1 MKRTLGL
8 AALLLTLAS
17 PSWALP
23 VLYTLTFDASDI
35 ASGAAGPSGTGSFV
49 YDDATLT
56 MTSLAWDFG
65 GGFTGGIS
73 DAALA
78 GFGTSQVLFE
88 SIFVRAGDPFAA
100 GTGYFPPAADITG
113 HPDVDAAFCWGL
125 SNLPSCGMANTGTTA
140 GSYQFVDSGVVAPLT
155 YRGRVS
161 AEAVRIPVPEPV
173 SAALLLVGGGAMLLR
188 RRRHA

>member
-23 VLYTLTFDASDI
+23 VLYTLTFDASDV
-35 ASGAAGPSGTGSFV
+35 ASGAAGPSGTGSFI
-49 YDDATLT
+49 YDDATTT
-56 MTSLAWDFG
+56 MTSLSWDFG
-65 GGFTGGIS
+65 GGFAGGMSDQVLEDFDTGQ
-73 DAALA
+73 L
-78 GFGTSQVLFE
+78 LFE

-100 GTGYFPPAADITG
+100 GTGMFPPAADITG
-113 HPDVDAAFCWGL
+113 HPNVDAAFCWGL
-125 SNLPSCGMANTGTTA
+125 SNLASCGMANTGTTA
-140 GSYQFVDSGVVAPLT
+140 GSYQFVDAGAAAPLT

-173 SAALLLVGGGAMLLR
+173 SAALLLVGGGAMLAR
-188 RRRHA
+188 RRRRA